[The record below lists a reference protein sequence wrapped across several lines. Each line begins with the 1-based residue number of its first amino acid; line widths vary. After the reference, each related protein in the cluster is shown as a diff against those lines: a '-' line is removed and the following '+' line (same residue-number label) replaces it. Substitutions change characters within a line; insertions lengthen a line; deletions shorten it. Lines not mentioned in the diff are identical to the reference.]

1 MNTAAMRTFSP
12 APAARTPAGALAC
25 HGYQEP
31 HALPTG
37 ALRTCRSAVGGML
50 MQAPARS
57 AAPRAC
63 CTDRCH
69 QGRRACP
76 CPQACEL
83 PADAEPATP
92 LRAVALRAAAAGAFV
107 LSVVLLVVLAAGA

>member
-37 ALRTCRSAVGGML
+37 ALRTCRGVVIGGAI
-50 MQAPARS
+50 APALPRMAS
-57 AAPRAC
+57 DDERIQAALLD
-63 CTDRCH
+63 DRT
-69 QGRRACP
+69 
-76 CPQACEL
+76 
-83 PADAEPATP
+83 ATP
-92 LRAVALRAAAAGAFV
+92 RPLWARIAGA
-107 LSVVLLVVLAAGA
+107 LWGAC